1 MEFVLNDEQEQIRD
15 MVRSLAR
22 KEFAPKAAEI
32 DEQSRYPEENLARL
46 ADLGLLGML
55 YPASYGGS
63 ETGAI
68 AFAIALAEIAG
79 GCASTAVGMAV
90 NNMVGETIFRFGN
103 EEQRQRFLPALSSGR
118 MVGAFALTEPTAG
131 SDAFGISTVAAPEGD
146 TYVLNGSK
154 TFITNGSHAGIVLVI
169 AVTEKEPRKRISA
182 FLVEPETPGF
192 SIGKPERKLGLKG
205 SNTVSLS
212 FEDCRV
218 PKRNRLDEEGEGFR
232 IAMASLDGGR
242 IGISAQS
249 VGIARAALEAATAY
263 AKERRQFGQPLSDF
277 QAIQTMIADSATE
290 LDAAELLAMRA
301 AYRKDMAKPFTREA
315 SVAKVFAS
323 EAAYRACHKAVQIFG
338 GYGYMREYPVERHL
352 RDIKVTS
359 IYEGTSEIQRVVI
372 ARDLLRKG
380 YR

>member
-1 MEFVLNDEQEQIRD
+1 VQFELNEEQEQIRN

-32 DEQSRYPEENLARL
+32 DEQSRYPEENVTRL
-46 ADLGLLGML
+46 AELGLLGML

-63 ETGAI
+63 ETGAV
-68 AFAIALAEIAG
+68 AFAIALAEVAG

-90 NNMVGETIFRFGN
+90 SNMVGDTIFRFGT
-103 EEQRQRFLPALSSGR
+103 EEQRRRFLPALASGR
-118 MVGAFALTEPTAG
+118 MAGAFALTEPTAG
-131 SDAFGISTVAAPEGD
+131 SDAFGISTVAAPDGD
-146 TYVLNGSK
+146 TYILNGNKS
-154 TFITNGSHAGIVLVI
+154 FITNGSYAGIVIVM

-182 FLVEPETPGF
+182 FLVEPEMRGF

-205 SNTVSLS
+205 SDTVSLY

-218 PKRNRLDEEGEGFR
+218 PNRNRLEEEGEGFR
-232 IAMASLDGGR
+232 IAMSALDGGR

-263 AKERRQFGQPLSDF
+263 ARERRQFGQPLAGF
-277 QAIQTMIADSATE
+277 QAIQSMIADSATE

-301 AYRKDMAKPFTREA
+301 AYRKDTGRPFTNEA

-323 EAAYRACHKAVQIFG
+323 EAAYRACHRAVQIFG

-359 IYEGTSEIQRVVI
+359 IYEGTSEIQRIVI
-372 ARDLLRKG
+372 ARHLLG
-380 YR
+380 

>member
-1 MEFVLNDEQEQIRD
+1 VQFGLNEEQEQIRN

-22 KEFAPKAAEI
+22 KEFAPKAAQI
-32 DEQSRYPEENLARL
+32 DEQSRYPEENLTRL
-46 ADLGLLGML
+46 AELGLLGMMS
-55 YPASYGGS
+55 PASYGGS
-63 ETGAI
+63 ETGAV

-90 NNMVGETIFRFGN
+90 TNMVGETIFRFGN
-103 EEQRQRFLPALSSGR
+103 EEQRRRFLPGLASGR
-118 MVGAFALTEPTAG
+118 MTGAFALTEPTAG
-131 SDAFGISTVAAPEGD
+131 SDAFGISTVAAPDGD
-146 TYVLNGSK
+146 TYVLNGNK
-154 TFITNGSHAGIVLVI
+154 TFITNGSYAGIFIVM

-205 SNTVSLS
+205 SDTVSLS

-218 PKRNRLDEEGEGFR
+218 PKRNRLQEEGKGFR
-232 IAMASLDGGR
+232 IAMTALDGGR

-249 VGIARAALEAATAY
+249 VGIARAALEAAIAY
-263 AKERRQFGQPLSDF
+263 ARERKQFGQPLAGF
-277 QAIQTMIADSATE
+277 QAIQSMI
-290 LDAAELLAMRA
+290 ELLAMRA
-301 AYRKDMAKPFTREA
+301 AYRKDTGRPFTREA
-315 SVAKVFAS
+315 SIAKVFSS
-323 EAAYRACHKAVQIFG
+323 EAAYRACHRAVQILG

-372 ARDLLRKG
+372 ARDLLRQG
-380 YR
+380 GR

>member
-1 MEFVLNDEQEQIRD
+1 MQFELNEEQEQIRN
-15 MVRSLAR
+15 MVRALAR

-32 DEQSRYPEENLARL
+32 DDQGRYPEENLTRL
-46 ADLGLLGML
+46 AELGLLGML

-63 ETGAI
+63 ETGAV
-68 AFAIALAEIAG
+68 AYAVALAEIAG

-103 EEQRQRFLPALSSGR
+103 EEQRQRFLPALASGR
-118 MVGAFALTEPTAG
+118 MAGAFALTEPNAG
-131 SDAFGISTVAAPEGD
+131 SDAFGISTVAAPDGD

-205 SNTVSLS
+205 SDTVSLS

-218 PKRNRLDEEGEGFR
+218 PNRNRLEEEGEGFR
-232 IAMASLDGGR
+232 IAMAALDGGR

-263 AKERRQFGQPLSDF
+263 ARERRQFGQPLAGF
-277 QAIQTMIADSATE
+277 QAIQSMIADSATE
-290 LDAAELLAMRA
+290 LDAAELLARSA
-301 AYRKDMAKPFTREA
+301 AYRKDKGRPFTKEA
-315 SVAKVFAS
+315 SVAKVFAA

-372 ARDLLRKG
+372 ARELLR
-380 YR
+380 